1 MLALQGNDGGEQ
13 AQESEKTMSIVEDLR
28 KNPSN
33 YFELAA
39 ASMIEF
45 LLSRMVQKHTHLG
58 SYWEFENSGFP
69 MDHCVGETA
78 EEAVWNAIEQ
88 RKLSR

>member
-1 MLALQGNDGGEQ
+1 MMNIA
-13 AQESEKTMSIVEDLR
+13 EDLR
-28 KNPSN
+28 TNPSN
-33 YFELAA
+33 HYQLAA
-39 ASMIEF
+39 ANMIEF

-58 SYWEFENSGFP
+58 SYWQFDNDGFP

-88 RKLSR
+88 QKLSR